1 MAINKV
7 IYGDQPLIDLTDDTV
22 NSEKLKIG
30 ATAHAANGQVISGE
44 LAGVYYGT
52 TEPTDPGTRI
62 WINPEGMNVLHE
74 VPYGGSYGDFLV
86 KKSDVDYDVQWFSFQ
101 PMTSTEIDAIVE

>member
-52 TEPTDPGTRI
+52 TEPTDPDTRI
-62 WINPEGMNVLHE
+62 WINPEGMNTLHE
-74 VPYGGSYGDFLV
+74 VPYGGNYGDFLV
-86 KKSDVDYDVQWFSFQ
+86 KKSNTDYDVQWLTFA
-101 PMTSTEIDAIVE
+101 PMTNAEIDAIVE

>member
-7 IYGDQPLIDLTDDTV
+7 VYGNSPLIDLTNDTV

-30 ATAHAANGQVISGE
+30 ATAHAANGQIISGE

-52 TEPTDPGTRI
+52 TEPSDSDTKV

-74 VPYGGSYGDFLV
+74 IPYGGNYGDFLV
-86 KKSDVDYDVQWFSFQ
+86 KKTNVDYDVQWFSFQ
-101 PMTSTEIDAIVE
+101 PITNTEIDEIMR